1 MHAITRLLMTLIADL
16 THPGR
21 PAAYGRARVPAAAGI
36 AGLIVTGLLTA
47 APVAASAA
55 QARSLMPSPNAPARQ
70 DSLAGV
76 ACPAARRCVAVG
88 QSVSKAGASAALVKS
103 WNGRTWSVQRAP
115 RSGGLTAVSCTSARA
130 CTAVGYRPG
139 FNGIGTPLAERWNG
153 RKWASQSIHGKGD
166 LTGVACPAAK
176 MCIAVGGSDTD
187 LGSGSYGLVKRWNGR
202 KWAGQ
207 RLPAPSYGQVVLN
220 GVSCTSA
227 RACIAVGYGFDL
239 DEVAVP
245 LAFRWNGRSWARQDI
260 PVPSGQKFAIN
271 VMTSAS
277 CSAVRACTA
286 VGYSDNEANNTVSF
300 IAERWNGAR
309 WTVQSIPD
317 PAGGDFYY
325 LNSVW
330 CPAAR
335 ACIAVGN
342 SSDQHGDNDA
352 PLAETWNGTAWVI
365 QATVRL
371 AGDGSLGGVSC
382 TTALACTAVG
392 STYVRGNQVTLAE
405 RWNGT
410 TWAVQP
416 TPGNPAGT
424 PRDR

>member
-1 MHAITRLLMTLIADL
+1 MRATTRLLMTLIADL
-16 THPGR
+16 ARQGH
-21 PAAYGRARVPAAAGI
+21 PAAYGRARVPVAAGI
-36 AGLIVTGLLTA
+36 TGLIVTGLLTA

-55 QARSLMPSPNAPARQ
+55 PAGSLTPSPNAQARQ

-88 QSVSKAGASAALVKS
+88 QSVSQAGARAALVKS

-130 CTAVGYRPG
+130 CTAVGYRPSHTG
-139 FNGIGTPLAERWNG
+139 ATTPLAERWNG
-153 RKWASQSIHGKGD
+153 RTWASQSIHGKGT
-166 LTGVACPAAK
+166 LTGVACPTAK
-176 MCIAVGGSDTD
+176 TCIAVGGFDTEF
-187 LGSGSYGLVKRWNGR
+187 GSGSYGLVKRWNGR

-207 RLPAPSYGQVVLN
+207 RLPRPPYPQVVLN
-220 GVSCTSA
+220 GVACTSA
-227 RACIAVGYGFDL
+227 RACIAVGYGYDL
-239 DEVAVP
+239 DEIAVP

-260 PVPSGQKFAIN
+260 HVPSGQKFAIN
-271 VMTSAS
+271 IMTSVS

-286 VGYSDNEANNTVSF
+286 VGYSDNEADNTVSF
-300 IAERWNGAR
+300 IAQRWNGSR

-317 PAGGDFYY
+317 PAGDDFYY

-352 PLAETWNGTAWVI
+352 PLAEMWNGTTWVI

-371 AGDGSLGGVSC
+371 ADDGSLDGVSC
-382 TTALACTAVG
+382 TTAIACTAVG

-405 RWNGT
+405 RWNGA
-410 TWAVQP
+410 TWAVQTGP
-416 TPGNPAGT
+416 
-424 PRDR
+424 DRPVPEG